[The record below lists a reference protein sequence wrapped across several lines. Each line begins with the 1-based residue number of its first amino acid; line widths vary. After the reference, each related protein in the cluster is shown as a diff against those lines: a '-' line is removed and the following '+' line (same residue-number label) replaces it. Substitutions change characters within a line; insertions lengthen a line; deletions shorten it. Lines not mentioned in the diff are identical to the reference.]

1 MYKLM
6 LMGICMILL
15 PALCGMIYAGS
26 DTKYRSVSFLIPAGT
41 LTMWAVCQLVSVPFI
56 LREGSYFQL
65 RVVLWILWIL
75 VGAVGI
81 LLLWV
86 NRKTFLENTKEV
98 LSEARKL
105 PKWKYGVWIL
115 FLGLLLFQL
124 YQTYHLAYADGD
136 DAYYITISN
145 IARSNGM
152 MYRIDAYTGQALGGV
167 EERHCLAPFPVWV
180 AMMADGMRVN
190 TAVAAH
196 SLIPLA
202 LIPVTYL
209 ILWNIFRIL
218 IPGRSSLGLVLFSL
232 IQIFGNTSIYR
243 SSTFLLTR
251 TRQGKEALVNIVIPF
266 LFLLFLMLF
275 RDAADK
281 KKTRG
286 ILWILMGVT
295 VTAGCLCS
303 TMGTVLLGA
312 MAGLLGLLGCIFYR
326 RLDWLWKLA
335 LCLLPALFYLAV
347 YIKIT

>member
-1 MYKLM
+1 MYKLI

-15 PALCGMIYAGS
+15 PALCGLIYVGNDA
-26 DTKYRSVSFLIPAGT
+26 KYRSVSFLIPAGT

-56 LREGSYFQL
+56 LLEESYFHL

-75 VGAVGI
+75 LGSVGI
-81 LLLWV
+81 LHLCKYRTYW
-86 NRKTFLENTKEV
+86 KEEITQTFSGLRN
-98 LSEARKL
+98 L

-115 FLGLLLFQL
+115 FLGLMLFQL

-167 EERHCLAPFPVWV
+167 EERHCLAPFSVWV
-180 AMMADGMRVN
+180 AMMADGMCVN

-218 IPGRSSLGLVLFSL
+218 IPGRSSLGLVFFSL

-281 KKTRG
+281 KKTQG
-286 ILWILMGVT
+286 VLWILMVVA

-303 TMGTVLLGA
+303 TMGTVLAGT

-326 RLDWLWKLA
+326 RWDFLWKTV
-335 LCLLPALFYLAV
+335 LCLTPALAYFAL